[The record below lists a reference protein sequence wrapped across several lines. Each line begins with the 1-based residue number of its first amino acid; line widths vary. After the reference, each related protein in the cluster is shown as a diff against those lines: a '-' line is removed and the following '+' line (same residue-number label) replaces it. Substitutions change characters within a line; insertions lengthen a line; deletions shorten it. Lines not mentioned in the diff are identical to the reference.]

1 MTLLY
6 LPCLKFNPMNPI
18 FLKFSPKGI
27 AFAWVLTFLSLNIS
41 AKEVIVTSPD
51 GKASIKLDY
60 SKSLL
65 LSVEYNTRQ
74 VMAPSAVSM
83 TIAEYPDAFRTPTR
97 SKIITRKVNSEIIPV
112 VAEKR
117 NRIPDVYN
125 ETDIWFKG
133 NYGIR
138 LRAYNDG
145 VAWRFLT
152 RFKDSITVVNELV
165 TLNMAATDSVYY
177 GDEDNFVSHS
187 ERFYT
192 CRAAGSVKGN
202 QMGILPAVFR
212 KSYGMIAAFTE
223 SDLFDYP
230 GLYLLGSDNADGS
243 FTGTFAKVVDQM
255 KPTGDRD
262 YGIISRKDYIAR
274 TNGKREFPWRA
285 FGLAENEARL
295 LENDITYRLGSPCKL
310 TETSWIKPGKVA
322 WDWWNNWNIA
332 GVPFKAGVNTDTYK
346 YYIDFAS
353 SNKLEYV
360 VFDEGWSKP
369 EDLEKINPDMDMDA
383 LFAYAKE
390 KNVGIILWVTGRALE
405 NKFESSFEKFKNW
418 GCVGVKV
425 DFLCRDDQ
433 DMVNFY
439 ERVAKTA
446 ARYHML
452 VDFHGSY
459 KPTGF
464 SRTYPNALTREGV
477 KGLENTKWS
486 KQITPSHD
494 CTLPFTRMF
503 AGTMDYTPG
512 AMINTNEKTFAINWD
527 MPMSMGTRC
536 HELAKYLIFESPLQM
551 LCDNPTNYLKEPE
564 CLSFIAKVPVT
575 WDETVCLNAS
585 ISHYV
590 TVARKSGNDWYLGAM
605 TDFSARNFDIPLSFL
620 EEGQYSVT
628 LFRDGINVDR
638 RAEDYATETF
648 SVTNKSILKLKL
660 AAGGGY
666 ACKISKL

>member
-1 MTLLY
+1 
-6 LPCLKFNPMNPI
+6 MNRI
-18 FLKFSPKGI
+18 FLHFSPKGI
-27 AFAWVLTFLSLNIS
+27 AFACVLAFLSFNIS

-51 GKASIKLDY
+51 GKATIRLDY
-60 SKSLL
+60 SNSLL
-65 LSVEYNTRQ
+65 LSVEYNKQ
-74 VMAPSAVSM
+74 LVMAPSAVSM
-83 TIAEYPDAFRTPTR
+83 TIAGYPDAFRNPTR
-97 SKIITRKVNSEIIPV
+97 SKVISRKVNTEIIPV

-117 NRIPDVYN
+117 SRIPDVYN

-145 VAWRFLT
+145 VAYRFLT

-165 TLNMAATDSVYY
+165 TLNMAAADSVYY

-187 ERFYT
+187 ERAYT

-212 KSYGMIAAFTE
+212 KSTGIIAAFTE
-223 SDLFDYP
+223 SDLLDYP
-230 GLYLLGSDNADGS
+230 GLYLLGSDKADGS
-243 FTGTFAKVVDQM
+243 FTGTFPKVVDQM

-262 YGIISRKDYIAR
+262 YGITSRKDYIAR

-310 TETSWIKPGKVA
+310 TETAWIKPGKVA

-332 GVPFKAGVNTDTYK
+332 GVPFKAGVNTETYK

-353 SNKLEYV
+353 ANKLEYV
-360 VFDEGWSKP
+360 IFDEGWSKP

-383 LFAYAKE
+383 LFAYAKK

-405 NKFESSFEKFKNW
+405 EKFDSSFEKFKNW

-439 ERVAKTA
+439 EKVAVTA
-446 ARYHML
+446 AKYHML
-452 VDFHGSY
+452 VDYHGSY

-477 KGLENTKWS
+477 KGLENVKWS
-486 KQITPSHD
+486 KLITPSHD

-512 AMINTNEKTFAINWD
+512 AMINANEKTFAINWD

-536 HELAKYLIFESPLQM
+536 HELAKYIIFESPLQM

-590 TVARKSGNDWYLGAM
+590 TVARKSGNDWYVGSM

-628 LFRDGINVDR
+628 VFRDGINVDR

-648 SVTNKSILKLKL
+648 SVTNKSVLNLKL
-660 AAGGGY
+660 AVGGGF

>member
-1 MTLLY
+1 
-6 LPCLKFNPMNPI
+6 
-18 FLKFSPKGI
+18 
-27 AFAWVLTFLSLNIS
+27 
-41 AKEVIVTSPD
+41 
-51 GKASIKLDY
+51 
-60 SKSLL
+60 
-65 LSVEYNTRQ
+65 
-74 VMAPSAVSM
+74 
-83 TIAEYPDAFRTPTR
+83 
-97 SKIITRKVNSEIIPV
+97 
-112 VAEKR
+112 
-117 NRIPDVYN
+117 
-125 ETDIWFKG
+125 
-133 NYGIR
+133 
-138 LRAYNDG
+138 
-145 VAWRFLT
+145 
-152 RFKDSITVVNELV
+152 
-165 TLNMAATDSVYY
+165 
-177 GDEDNFVSHS
+177 
-187 ERFYT
+187 
-192 CRAAGSVKGN
+192 
-202 QMGILPAVFR
+202 
-212 KSYGMIAAFTE
+212 
-223 SDLFDYP
+223 
-230 GLYLLGSDNADGS
+230 
-243 FTGTFAKVVDQM
+243 M

-262 YGIISRKDYIAR
+262 YGITSRKDYIAR

-310 TETSWIKPGKVA
+310 TETAWIKPGKVA

-332 GVPFKAGVNTDTYK
+332 GVPFKAGVNTETYK
-346 YYIDFAS
+346 YYIDFAAA
-353 SNKLEYV
+353 NKLEYV
-360 VFDEGWSKP
+360 IFDEGWSKP
-369 EDLEKINPDMDMDA
+369 EDLEIINPDMDMDA
-383 LFAYAKE
+383 LFAYAKK
-390 KNVGIILWVTGRALE
+390 KNVGIILWVTGRSLE
-405 NKFESSFEKFKNW
+405 EKFDSSFEKFKQW

-439 ERVAKTA
+439 EKVAITA
-446 ARYHML
+446 AKYHML
-452 VDFHGSY
+452 VDYHGSY

-477 KGLENTKWS
+477 RGLENVKWS

-512 AMINTNEKTFAINWD
+512 AMINANEKTFAINWD

-536 HELAKYLIFESPLQM
+536 HELAKYIIFESPLQM

-590 TVARKSGNDWYLGAM
+590 TVARKSGNDWYLGSM

-628 LFRDGINVDR
+628 VFRDGMNVDR

-648 SVTNKSILKLKL
+648 SVTNKSVLNLKL
-660 AAGGGY
+660 APGGGY

>member
-1 MTLLY
+1 MS
-6 LPCLKFNPMNPI
+6 PI
-18 FLKFSPKGI
+18 FLRFPPKGI
-27 AFAWVLTFLSLNIS
+27 AFACLLTFLSLNIS

-51 GKASIKLDY
+51 GKAVIKLNY
-60 SKSLL
+60 SKSLI
-65 LSVEYNTRQ
+65 LSVDYNNQQ

-83 TIAEYPDAFRTPTR
+83 NIAEYPDAFRNPTR
-97 SKIITRKVNSEIIPV
+97 SKVITRKVNSEIIPV

-117 NRIPDVYN
+117 SRIPDVYN
-125 ETDIWFKG
+125 EADIWFKG
-133 NYGIR
+133 NFGIR

-152 RFKDSITVVNELV
+152 RFKDSITVVNEFV
-165 TLNMAATDSVYY
+165 TLNMAAADSVYY
-177 GDEDNFVSHS
+177 GDEDNFISHS

-212 KSYGMIAAFTE
+212 KSSGIIAAFTE
-223 SDLFDYP
+223 SDLLDYP
-230 GLYLLGSDNADGS
+230 GLYLSGSDKADGS
-243 FTGTFAKVVDQM
+243 FTGTFANVVEQM

-274 TNGKREFPWRA
+274 TNGKREFPWRV

-295 LENDITYRLGSPCKL
+295 IENDITYRLGSPCKL

-353 SNKLEYV
+353 ANKLEYV
-360 VFDEGWSKP
+360 IFDEGWSKP

-405 NKFESSFEKFKNW
+405 EKFESSFERFKKW

-439 ERVAKTA
+439 EKVAITA

-452 VDFHGSY
+452 VDYHGSY

-464 SRTYPNALTREGV
+464 SRTYPHALTREGV

-486 KQITPSHD
+486 KQITPAHD

-512 AMINTNEKTFAINWD
+512 AMINANEKSFAINWD

-536 HELAKYLIFESPLQM
+536 HELAKYIIFESPLQM

-564 CLSFIAKVPVT
+564 CLSFISKVPVT

-590 TVARKSGNDWYLGAM
+590 TVARKSGNDWYLGSM

-628 LFRDGINVDR
+628 IYKDGLNVDR

-648 SVTNKSILKLKL
+648 SVTNKSVLNLKL

>member
-1 MTLLY
+1 
-6 LPCLKFNPMNPI
+6 MNRI
-18 FLKFSPKGI
+18 FLQFPPKGI
-27 AFAWVLTFLSLNIS
+27 AFACILTLLSLNIL
-41 AKEVIVTSPD
+41 AKEIIVTSPD
-51 GKASIKLDY
+51 GKATIKLDY

-65 LSVEYNTRQ
+65 LSIEYNNQ
-74 VMAPSAVSM
+74 LVMAPSAVSI
-83 TIAEYPDAFRTPTR
+83 TIAEYPDAFRNPIR
-97 SKIITRKVNSEIIPV
+97 SKVISRKVNTEIIPV

-117 NRIPDVYN
+117 SRIPDVYN

-212 KSYGMIAAFTE
+212 KSSGIIAAFTE

-230 GLYLLGSDNADGS
+230 GLYLLGSDKADGS

-262 YGIISRKDYIAR
+262 YGIISRKNHIAR
-274 TNGKREFPWRA
+274 TTGKREFPWRA

-310 TETSWIKPGKVA
+310 AETSWIKPGKVA

-332 GVPFKAGVNTDTYK
+332 GVPFKAGVNTETYK

-353 SNKLEYV
+353 TNKLEYV
-360 VFDEGWSKP
+360 IFDEGWSKP

-383 LFAYAKE
+383 LFAYARE

-405 NKFESSFEKFKNW
+405 EKFDSSFEKFKKW

-439 ERVAKTA
+439 EKVAITA

-452 VDFHGSY
+452 VDYHGSY

-464 SRTYPNALTREGV
+464 SRTYPHALTREGV
-477 KGLENTKWS
+477 KGLENAKWS
-486 KQITPSHD
+486 KQITPAHD

-512 AMINTNEKTFAINWD
+512 AMINTNEKSFVINWD
-527 MPMSMGTRC
+527 MPMSIGTRC
-536 HELAKYLIFESPLQM
+536 HELAKYIIFESPLQM

-564 CLSFIAKVPVT
+564 CLSFIAKIPVT

-590 TVARKSGNDWYLGAM
+590 TVARKSGNDWYLGSM

-620 EEGQYSVT
+620 DEGQYSVSI
-628 LFRDGINVDR
+628 FRDGINVDR
-638 RAEDYATETF
+638 RAEDYTTETF
-648 SVTNKSILKLKL
+648 SVTNKSILNLKL

-666 ACKISKL
+666 VCKISKL